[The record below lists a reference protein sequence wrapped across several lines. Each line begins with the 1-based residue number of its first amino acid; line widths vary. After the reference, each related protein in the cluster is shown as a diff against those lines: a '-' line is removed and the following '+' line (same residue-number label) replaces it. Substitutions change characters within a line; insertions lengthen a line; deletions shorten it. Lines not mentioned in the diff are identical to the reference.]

1 MRDERLPLLDDDGG
15 ALEPREA
22 YPEFAY
28 EFGPRKH
35 LSDHWRV
42 VARRKGVILTLVVTA
57 LAIST
62 VYTFRQPPLY
72 RATTR
77 VEIKP
82 ELANVLPYQDFER
95 SSAASQ
101 YRGYLNTQIEH
112 LTSHNLARRLVL
124 AAGLE
129 RQSESRQEAAGCAA
143 VWDWLTGSNNGERSR
158 RLTREE
164 QIQQRIGE
172 VLGAVSVVPAPN
184 SYIIEIN
191 YTSSDPELA
200 ARQANILA
208 REYIEYS
215 LQAKYDSTNRATEF
229 LQKQL
234 VDLKAKVQE
243 TEEAQLRYA
252 RAHNILNVN
261 EKQDVVLQTLADL
274 NRELTE
280 ARSARMLRIPVKPAT
295 ESGGN
300 RPGRS
305 EATLEVDNHVPGGRF
320 ESIRMTLIG

>member
-1 MRDERLPLLDDDGG
+1 
-15 ALEPREA
+15 
-22 YPEFAY
+22 
-28 EFGPRKH
+28 
-35 LSDHWRV
+35 
-42 VARRKGVILTLVVTA
+42 
-57 LAIST
+57 
-62 VYTFRQPPLY
+62 
-72 RATTR
+72 
-77 VEIKP
+77 
-82 ELANVLPYQDFER
+82 
-95 SSAASQ
+95 
-101 YRGYLNTQIEH
+101 
-112 LTSHNLARRLVL
+112 
-124 AAGLE
+124 
-129 RQSESRQEAAGCAA
+129 
-143 VWDWLTGSNNGERSR
+143 
-158 RLTREE
+158 
-164 QIQQRIGE
+164 
-172 VLGAVSVVPAPN
+172 VPAPN

-200 ARQANILA
+200 ARQVNILA

-320 ESIRMTLIG
+320 ESIPMTLIG